1 MLRLS
6 FLHVLAFCLP
16 AIDQNLACRSFPH
29 LPIMPRR
36 DRPTIRPLPPPT
48 PISPGNWSIGD
59 LPGLAPEMA
68 ATLKQNGIHSTQDL
82 RDRCPDDR
90 AILTLAQDL
99 HLAKHHVRKWLA
111 LADLARVP
119 EVGCLYAGI
128 LLHAGIASVTQLAA
142 TPIQRLYPQLLR
154 LLVAT
159 TQRRDLCPDRTVVLT
174 WLAAARS
181 LVHRS

>member
-1 MLRLS
+1 
-6 FLHVLAFCLP
+6 
-16 AIDQNLACRSFPH
+16 
-29 LPIMPRR
+29 MPRR

-90 AILTLAQDL
+90 AVLTLAQDL
-99 HLAKHHVRKWLA
+99 HLVKHHVRKWLA

-119 EVGCLYAGI
+119 GVGCLYAGI
-128 LLHAGIASVTQLAA
+128 LLHAGIASVAQLAA